1 MKKVLFLSAL
11 TLVLSQNAYANQ
23 SYTLMDKDENG
34 IVTHQEFFEA
44 NPNFSEMA
52 FQIIDKDK
60 NKEVTLEEW
69 LGFVE
74 MHSRPEGFM
83 EEMKSSTVPAKD
95 GPDAPSSPSMP
106 SMPSMDAMQQ
116 MQKMK
121 ETTAPTNPTT
131 NTPSVE
137 NIGELPLLSPPKV
150 KEAPVIATP
159 KVEAP
164 SVPQVQA
171 PTTPTVESAGNMD
184 DLPLL
189 TPNKK

>member
-1 MKKVLFLSAL
+1 MKKILILSAL
-11 TLVLSQNAYANQ
+11 TLAISQNAHANQ

-34 IVTHQEFFEA
+34 TVTHQEFFEA

-95 GPDAPSSPSMP
+95 GPDAPKSPSMP
-106 SMPSMDAMQQ
+106 SMEAMQE

-121 ETTAPTNPTT
+121 ETAKPTNPTS
-131 NTPSVE
+131 NPPSLE
-137 NIGELPLLSPPKV
+137 NMGDLPLLSPPKV
-150 KEAPVIATP
+150 KETSKVELP

-164 SVPQVQA
+164 KVPQIQE
-171 PTTPTVESAGNMD
+171 PKKPTVESTGNMD